1 LKVKIS
7 CVCIIAGVDGKVL
20 RVISRLDKQSNRE
33 RSGRVK
39 VAPDQEMLA
48 ITADTGI
55 FFSVL
60 LKAIKARR
68 ILEVGTSAGFS
79 TLWFTDA
86 MGKNHSSTRVI
97 TIEMNPQKVERALKN
112 FKEAGV
118 DKMIEIKQGIA
129 LDLLPKLKGKFDF
142 VFLDADKENIMRYFD
157 LVLPMVRIGGI
168 IAADNMLYPDHFR
181 PAMRKYARYVHSKP
195 NIQSVTVPIGMGEEI
210 TIKLY
215 N

>member
-1 LKVKIS
+1 MH
-7 CVCIIAGVDGKVL
+7 IAGVDSKVL
-20 RVISRLDKQSNRE
+20 SVIARLTRQSNRE

-39 VAPDQEMLA
+39 VVPDQEMLA
-48 ITADTGI
+48 ITTDTGM

-79 TLWFTDA
+79 TLWFAYA
-86 MGKNHSSTRVI
+86 MGKSHSTRII
-97 TIEMNPQKVERALKN
+97 TIEMNPQKVEQASKN
-112 FKEAGV
+112 FKEAGL

-129 LDLLPKLKGKFDF
+129 LDLLRKLKGKFDF
-142 VFLDADKENIMRYFD
+142 VFLDADKENIIRYFD
-157 LVLPMVRIGGI
+157 IVLPMVRIGGI

-181 PAMRKYARYVHSKP
+181 PAMRKYARHVHTKP
-195 NIQSVTVPIGMGEEI
+195 NVQSVTVPLGMGEEI
-210 TIKLY
+210 TIKLR

>member
-1 LKVKIS
+1 MDS
-7 CVCIIAGVDGKVL
+7 KVL
-20 RVISRLDKQSNRE
+20 SVISRLNMQSNRE

-79 TLWFTDA
+79 TLWFADA
-86 MGKNHSSTRVI
+86 MGKNHSKRII

-118 DKMIEIKQGIA
+118 DKIIEIKQGIA
-129 LDLLPKLKGKFDF
+129 LDLLRKLKGKFDS
-142 VFLDADKENIMRYFD
+142 VFLDADKENIIRYFD
-157 LVLPMVRIGGI
+157 IVLPMVRIGGI

-181 PAMRKYARYVHSKP
+181 PAMRKYARHVHTRP
-195 NIQSVTVPIGMGEEI
+195 NVQSVTVPIGMGEEI
-210 TIKLY
+210 TIKLR